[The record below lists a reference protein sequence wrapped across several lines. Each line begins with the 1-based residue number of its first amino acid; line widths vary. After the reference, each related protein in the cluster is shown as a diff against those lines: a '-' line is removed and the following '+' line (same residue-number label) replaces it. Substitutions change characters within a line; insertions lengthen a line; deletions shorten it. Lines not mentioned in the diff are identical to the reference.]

1 MMKKNSKYTEKIHL
15 ENYFEKFNIKKYILN
30 TVAYII

>member
-1 MMKKNSKYTEKIHL
+1 MMKKIQGIEKIHL

-30 TVAYII
+30 TVAYIL